1 MSFHCLGVVVD
12 IFTSPLPLLT
22 AVHLEQ
28 DVLAFGKF
36 MMKAEV
42 LSLDCSGPGKEAMQ
56 LIALCSLWFQLL
68 STHLCRRS
76 VVLVIV
82 AIIDRESGFYEFK
95 FFFSLNLSIL
105 LNFKIPTVL
114 F

>member
-1 MSFHCLGVVVD
+1 LSSYTSAALESNLNVEMSFHCLGVVVD

-56 LIALCSLWFQLL
+56 LIACL
-68 STHLCRRS
+68 
-76 VVLVIV
+76 
-82 AIIDRESGFYEFK
+82 
-95 FFFSLNLSIL
+95 
-105 LNFKIPTVL
+105 
-114 F
+114 